1 MFAVP
6 DNGGARPA
14 RRRWLRGRRGARPGQ
29 AGRAARGRATK
40 IAAFRVCQ
48 RVQFVEH
55 DAGQRG
61 EEFRR
66 VGAGEQQ
73 RQLFRRRHQDRGWRV
88 ALAQAAVLRRV
99 AGAGF
104 DGDAEAHFGEQ
115 DFEVALDVDG
125 ERLQRRDVERVQRG
139 LRWRIFCEIDK
150 ARQKSPPAS
159 CGAGGRDQQ
168 RGFVGAGEIE
178 QRQLMR
184 ARAPAARFK
193 PAREGGRECGGL
205 KRCSG
210 RGRAGLSW
218 GEVSRV
224 RGDWGRTKR
233 RRPAAPPSTSPS
245 GGAPSFASAARRRY
259 LTRSIAGGTH
269 RPSTASGAGAKS
281 RKVTPSLPLAGAGS
295 QFDSRALPG
304 FSCCR

>member
-1 MFAVP
+1 M
-6 DNGGARPA
+6 
-14 RRRWLRGRRGARPGQ
+14 
-29 AGRAARGRATK
+29 
-40 IAAFRVCQ
+40 
-48 RVQFVEH
+48 QFVEH

-66 VGAGEQQ
+66 VGVGEQQ

-104 DGDAEAHFGEQ
+104 DGDAEAHFGER

-150 ARQKSPPAS
+150 ARQKARQRLA
-159 CGAGGRDQQ
+159 GAGGRDQQ
-168 RGFVGAGEIE
+168 RGFAGAGEIE

-210 RGRAGLSW
+210 RGARGCHGARLAGCAAI
-218 GEVSRV
+218 G
-224 RGDWGRTKR
+224 GGRKGGA
-233 RRPAAPPSTSPS
+233 PAAPPSTLAKRRRSL
-245 GGAPSFASAARRRY
+245 FRLRSAA
-259 LTRSIAGGTH
+259 
-269 RPSTASGAGAKS
+269 
-281 RKVTPSLPLAGAGS
+281 
-295 QFDSRALPG
+295 ALPDALDRG
-304 FSCCR
+304 RHPPPINRLGRGREEPQGNAELAACRCG